1 MYKLVMIYTTN
12 KAYEIEFDNEESAIK
27 MFNDFIMWNE
37 QNIEIL
43 TKIIKEKNNFDDDD
57 ISIVKYMYLVK
68 DNKIID
74 SIDFKLTHEILLY
87 FIEEFD

>member
-1 MYKLVMIYTTN
+1 MYKLAMIYATN
-12 KAYEIEFDNEESAIK
+12 KAFEIEFNDEESAIE
-27 MFNDFIMWNE
+27 MFNDFIMWNN

-43 TKIIKEKNNFDDDD
+43 TKKIKEKNNFDDD
-57 ISIVKYMYLVK
+57 INIVKYMYLVK

-87 FIEEFD
+87 FIDKFD

>member
-12 KAYEIEFDNEESAIK
+12 KAFEIEFNDEESAIK

-37 QNIEIL
+37 QNIKKL
-43 TKIIKEKNNFDDDD
+43 TKKIKEKNNFDDD